1 MNNHNLSGDEVLTG
15 SAFPLGF
22 STVTL
27 TVPLPAENVSTV
39 KFVLA
44 PTTGPVGSI
53 PGPYTRTLNGNKDN
67 IIHSEYLNY
76 KNAFLL
82 NRNKIQ

>member
-1 MNNHNLSGDEVLTG
+1 MLTG

-22 STVTL
+22 STDTL

-44 PTTGPVGSI
+44 PTDGPEGSI
-53 PGPYTRTLNGNKDN
+53 PGP
-67 IIHSEYLNY
+67 
-76 KNAFLL
+76 
-82 NRNKIQ
+82 